1 MSKTPDPL
9 EYFKAIMNDGMMD
22 VNSASAMFAGASEYA
37 AKLSKIALEAA
48 EKSAELSNAWTKQS
62 LKKLEAF
69 GEPLS
74 EPTQIAKI
82 SSEIA
87 AAQAQEAPEHLAKF
101 AEVAKSAQMATIEL
115 LMSAGREAQ
124 NGVADAAKKAAA
136 RGAKAT

>member
-1 MSKTPDPL
+1 MSKTPDPM
-9 EYFKAIMNDGMMD
+9 EYFKAIMNGDVMD
-22 VNSASAMFAGASEYA
+22 VKSASAVFTSASEYA
-37 AKLSKIALEAA
+37 AKLNRIALEAA
-48 EKSAELSNAWTKQS
+48 EKSAELSSVWTKES

-87 AAQAQEAPEHLAKF
+87 AEQAQEAPEHLAKF

-115 LMSAGREAQ
+115 LMTAGKQAQ
-124 NGVADAAKKAAA
+124 GEVAAAAKKATAA
-136 RGAKAT
+136 GAKAT